1 MHKNDLIDYETFKYL
16 SSNSDP
22 KTGRFYILPKIHK
35 QGNPGRPI
43 ISSNSHP
50 TERISEFVDY
60 HLKPLVQNLPSYI
73 KDTTHFLL
81 QLEKL
86 APLPENA
93 LLVTLDVSSLY
104 TNIPHNEGIEACRH
118 FLNTRQEKSLPAES
132 ICDLIRMILTMNN
145 FSFNNE
151 HYLQVH
157 GTAMGTR
164 MAPSYANLF
173 MGKFEQ
179 HAIENAPLKPFVWW
193 RFIDDVFMIW
203 TEGEEHLKD
212 FIRYLNSVH
221 ASIKFTHEYSNS
233 SHQTLPFL
241 DIQVHL
247 SNNHIQT
254 DLHTKPT
261 DKHQYLLKTSC
272 HPNHT
277 KQTIPFSLFLR
288 IRRICSTDAFFDKR
302 SEELIKHLVQ
312 RGYSRYSL
320 QKDANRVRAIPR
332 HATLQSQEQKA
343 TKTDRTPFVISF
355 NPALPKISSIVKK
368 HIDILQSSAIC
379 KHVFPHPSVI
389 AYKRNASLRDL
400 LVHSELPQN
409 KPSNQQPARIHKCNH
424 PRCLTCPFLQ
434 EGQTNYIFFNTNESR
449 KITDYISCNSKNLI
463 YLIQCKKC
471 HSQYIGETKRKLNER
486 FGEHRRSI
494 LNHHQL
500 LNPTPVSLHFNQP
513 GHSINDAQLI
523 PLELIRSKR
532 DSVRK
537 AREAHLINK
546 AKTLHPLGINRRD
559 ETRQ

>member
-1 MHKNDLIDYETFKYL
+1 MHLVLKGVCWSDCLVYL
-16 SSNSDP
+16 DDIIIFGRTLQEHRERLSLVLSRLSEAGLKINP
-22 KTGRFYILPKIHK
+22 KKC
-35 QGNPGRPI
+35 
-43 ISSNSHP
+43 
-50 TERISEFVDY
+50 
-60 HLKPLVQNLPSYI
+60 KPLSERVVVLSHVVTQDGISTDPEKVRVI
-73 KDTTHFLL
+73 KEWPVPEDESQLKAFL
-81 QLEKL
+81 
-86 APLPENA
+86 
-93 LLVTLDVSSLY
+93 
-104 TNIPHNEGIEACRH
+104 
-118 FLNTRQEKSLPAES
+118 
-132 ICDLIRMILTMNN
+132 
-145 FSFNNE
+145 E
-151 HYLQVH
+151 H
-157 GTAMGTR
+157 
-164 MAPSYANLF
+164 
-173 MGKFEQ
+173 KFEQ
-179 HAIENAPLKPFVWW
+179 HAIGNAPLKPFVWW

-212 FIRYLNSVH
+212 FIRYLNSIH

-241 DIQVHL
+241 DVQVHL

-332 HATLQSQEQKA
+332 HATLQPQEQKA

-368 HIDILQSSAIC
+368 HINILQSSANC
-379 KHVFPHPSVI
+379 KQVFPHPPVI

-409 KPSNQQPARIHKCNH
+409 KPSNQQPAGIHKCNH
-424 PRCLTCPFLQ
+424 PRCLTCSFLQ
-434 EGQTNYIFFNTNESR
+434 EGQTNYTFFNTNESR
-449 KITDYISCNSKNLI
+449 KISDYISCNSKNLI

-513 GHSINDAQLI
+513 GHSINDVQLI

>member
-1 MHKNDLIDYETFKYL
+1 MIGSETKLLSRGLTFVPTPKSVNWSEIQADINDFARRLRLKEFFQQQQHLTDPNLSPDHEVKRFRCKGSWTPSNGRDIALDTFINAVENEIMTSKPATIHNNLSMEERKALTKLRKRSDIVIKPADKGSGTVIMDYSWYVDECRRQLNDTKYYQKQSSDLTSKIHERVKEYTTRLLKNDLIDYETFKYL

-22 KTGRFYILPKIHK
+22 KTGRFCILPKIHK

-43 ISSNSHP
+43 ISSNGHP

-60 HLKPLVQNLPSYI
+60 HLKPLVQNLPSFI

-86 APLPENA
+86 GPLPEKA

-118 FLNTRQEKSLPAES
+118 FLNTRQNKSLPTES

-212 FIRYLNSVH
+212 FIRYLNSIH

-241 DIQVHL
+241 DVQVHF

-288 IRRICSTDAFFDKR
+288 IRCICSTDAFFDKR

-312 RGYSRYSL
+312 RGYSRYSR
-320 QKDANRVRAIPR
+320 QKLVQIAYEPSHVTQHYSHKNRKP
-332 HATLQSQEQKA
+332 QKQ
-343 TKTDRTPFVISF
+343 TE
-355 NPALPKISSIVKK
+355 
-368 HIDILQSSAIC
+368 
-379 KHVFPHPSVI
+379 HPSS
-389 AYKRNASLRDL
+389 Y
-400 LVHSELPQN
+400 P
-409 KPSNQQPARIHKCNH
+409 
-424 PRCLTCPFLQ
+424 
-434 EGQTNYIFFNTNESR
+434 
-449 KITDYISCNSKNLI
+449 
-463 YLIQCKKC
+463 
-471 HSQYIGETKRKLNER
+471 
-486 FGEHRRSI
+486 SI
-494 LNHHQL
+494 LLFPKSL
-500 LNPTPVSLHFNQP
+500 LL
-513 GHSINDAQLI
+513 
-523 PLELIRSKR
+523 
-532 DSVRK
+532 
-537 AREAHLINK
+537 
-546 AKTLHPLGINRRD
+546 
-559 ETRQ
+559 